1 MSTIKALDLG
11 QLPAEAINRTLD
23 MELNA
28 GSVKISAAAQVHA
41 KNRHAN
47 DFARCFPY
55 LGEIIAN
62 PLYVRDDFRNDG
74 KIELVGNPIGLEEW
88 LLVAVTISLDAD
100 GCYNVVSFYPISAG
114 KIAKRR
120 ESGHLRRLI

>member
-11 QLPAEAINRTLD
+11 QLPVEAINRTLN

-41 KNRHAN
+41 KSRHAD
-47 DFARCFPY
+47 DFGRCFPY
-55 LGEIIAN
+55 LVQIIAN

-74 KIELVGNPIGLEEW
+74 KIELVGNPVGLEEW
-88 LLVAVTISLDAD
+88 LLVAVTISLDAN
-100 GCYNVVSFYPISAG
+100 GCYNVVSFYPISEG
-114 KIAKRR
+114 KVIKRR
-120 ESGHLRRLI
+120 ESSHLRRLI